1 MVKMIRVACGLLCL
15 GGGSCAD
22 NLKYQ
27 DAKPLSAER
36 VLLDRYFKPRG
47 CDDKRTRRTEMGD
60 FVQVHFNGTV
70 GTDGKGRRFDSTHD
84 HPPPRGHPKGAAP
97 PPMEFRITS
106 TLDGGGMFVP
116 GWEQAVLGAC
126 LGERRRATIPPAL
139 AFGEAGFPKGGIP
152 GGASLHFEIAF
163 VEMSDGPSEGYRSP
177 YPNMFTEMDADAD
190 GRLTRAEMAAW
201 FAKTQQS
208 ANGGDLPKQGS
219 DGLLGLFDIDDTDK
233 DGFVSF
239 EEFSGPKGLPP
250 TEQREQQ
257 AAQKAKADHA
267 ANHAAKNGGGG
278 AGAKATTG
286 AGAQKLAGGVTM
298 QAGVVDKDGNV
309 LDLPTPVTAEEAAAQ
324 EKEFAAAE
332 KETAKGKEKE
342 EFVRI
347 GAEFDVAEGAAEE
360 GGSSKP
366 HTRKQ
371 QQKKTGAG
379 GAAAADADVPE
390 VGRDEL

>member
-1 MVKMIRVACGLLCL
+1 MVKLTRVACGLLCL

-152 GGASLHFEIAF
+152 GGASLHFDIAF
-163 VEMSDGPSEGYRSP
+163 VEMSDGPSESYRSP
-177 YPNMFTEMDADAD
+177 YPNMFAQMDADAD

-201 FAKTQQS
+201 FAATQQS

-219 DGLLGLFDIDDTDK
+219 EGLLGLFDIDDADK

-257 AAQKAKADHA
+257 AAQKAKAEA
-267 ANHAAKNGGGG
+267 AAANGGGG
-278 AGAKATTG
+278 PG

-309 LDLPTPVTAEEAAAQ
+309 LDLPLPVTVEEAAAQ
-324 EKEFAAAE
+324 EKEFAAADKE
-332 KETAKGKEKE
+332 KEREKE

-360 GGSSKP
+360 GGGRSKP
-366 HTRKQ
+366 HARKQ
-371 QQKKTGAG
+371 QQRKAGAG
-379 GAAAADADVPE
+379 GAASDADVPE